1 MRHERG
7 SEHARATAHAL
18 RGRTSRRHLR
28 APPVFVRCH
37 QNDVSTQAD
46 IASPGCDASTAT
58 DGFGSSSTEAEAET
72 DTETGAERGTEAG
85 TEKARFLEQL
95 QEQEHTLAA
104 ERASHAATQA
114 QLALHRRVATEALQP
129 VAELH
134 AEIDS
139 LRREPMWKALPRP
152 LTRSRPEALSNSP
165 ASVDAPR
172 QRQTKLGVASSLVL
186 AGRYAIPALS
196 LLI

>member
-1 MRHERG
+1 MERY
-7 SEHARATAHAL
+7 AAL
-18 RGRTSRRHLR
+18 IGC
-28 APPVFVRCH
+28 A

-114 QLALHRRVATEALQP
+114 QLAF
-129 VAELH
+129 
-134 AEIDS
+134 
-139 LRREPMWKALPRP
+139 
-152 LTRSRPEALSNSP
+152 
-165 ASVDAPR
+165 VDP
-172 QRQTKLGVASSLVL
+172 
-186 AGRYAIPALS
+186 
-196 LLI
+196 